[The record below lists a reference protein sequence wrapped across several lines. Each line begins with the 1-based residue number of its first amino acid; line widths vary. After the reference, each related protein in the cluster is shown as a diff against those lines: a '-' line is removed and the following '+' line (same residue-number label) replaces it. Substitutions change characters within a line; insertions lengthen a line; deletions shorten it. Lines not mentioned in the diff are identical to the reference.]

1 MLYEEKIIETIP
13 VGPLGLIPLK
23 SCTGLGKKVDDYLVE
38 WRRERESEH
47 KSTIAFSGYQRD
59 SYILEAN
66 TPRFGSGEGKG
77 TIEESVRG
85 DDLYI
90 MVDVCN
96 YSLTYSLFG
105 MTNHMSPDDHFQDL
119 KRIIAAAAGKA
130 RRINVIMPFLYESRQ
145 HKRSGRESLDCA
157 MALQELVNMGVENII
172 TFDAH
177 DPRVQNS
184 IPLKGFETVQPI
196 YQFLKHLLKNEPDL
210 QIDSDHMMV
219 ISQDE
224 GGTSR
229 AIYFAN
235 MLGLD
240 MGMFYKRRDYT
251 KIVNGRNPIVAHE
264 FLGSSVEGKDVLIID
279 DMISSGE
286 SMLDVA
292 KELKRRKARKVFI
305 CATFGLFTGGLAKF
319 DQYYQDGLID
329 RILTTNLVYQTPDL
343 LSRPYYINVDMS
355 KYIALIIDNLNH
367 DASLSDLLTP
377 TKRINKLLSQYKEQQ
392 TAKNSENNA

>member
-130 RRINVIMPFLYESRQ
+130 RRELSVIMPFLYESRQ

-177 DPRVQNS
+177 DPRVQNA

-219 ISQDE
+219 ISPDE

-292 KELKRRKARKVFI
+292 KELKRRKARKVFHLCYI
-305 CATFGLFTGGLAKF
+305 
-319 DQYYQDGLID
+319 
-329 RILTTNLVYQTPDL
+329 RSVYRRTCK
-343 LSRPYYINVDMS
+343 V
-355 KYIALIIDNLNH
+355 
-367 DASLSDLLTP
+367 
-377 TKRINKLLSQYKEQQ
+377 
-392 TAKNSENNA
+392 

>member
-172 TFDAH
+172 TFDFAMPKGYENTPFNTKQMQDINQWLQTDAENILFIYGGL
-177 DPRVQNS
+177 DPWSATAVD
-184 IPLKGFETVQPI
+184 LKKNTKCLKYVKGDMDHKCRIASFEILTREAIV
-196 YQFLKHLLKNEPDL
+196 KHLKAWLT
-210 QIDSDHMMV
+210 
-219 ISQDE
+219 
-224 GGTSR
+224 GT
-229 AIYFAN
+229 
-235 MLGLD
+235 
-240 MGMFYKRRDYT
+240 
-251 KIVNGRNPIVAHE
+251 E
-264 FLGSSVEGKDVLIID
+264 VEEEI
-279 DMISSGE
+279 E
-286 SMLDVA
+286 
-292 KELKRRKARKVFI
+292 E
-305 CATFGLFTGGLAKF
+305 
-319 DQYYQDGLID
+319 
-329 RILTTNLVYQTPDL
+329 LVY
-343 LSRPYYINVDMS
+343 
-355 KYIALIIDNLNH
+355 
-367 DASLSDLLTP
+367 
-377 TKRINKLLSQYKEQQ
+377 
-392 TAKNSENNA
+392 